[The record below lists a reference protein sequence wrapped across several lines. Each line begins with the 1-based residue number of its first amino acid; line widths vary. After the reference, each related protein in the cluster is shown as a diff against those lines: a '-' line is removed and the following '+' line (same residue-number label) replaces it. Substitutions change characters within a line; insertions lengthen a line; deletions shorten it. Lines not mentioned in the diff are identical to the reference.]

1 MSALPRSL
9 TDKIRTDNRLTELC
23 DVFKV
28 LERGSL
34 NLVFGSVYAV
44 YSPSGKVYIGQ
55 TTQSMKARK
64 RGHVFCANSPNS
76 HGYNTKFSR
85 AVRKYDSSLVWKILH
100 RAVPEYA
107 LVALEKLEIKR
118 HQSVKKGCNSI
129 WSGSRTTT
137 VWTKKRKMRQR
148 QRMLG
153 TKNPFAGRTHTPEAR
168 AAMSARRKG
177 RKRSVAAVSKQAETI
192 KGSGNPMFGRRH
204 SAPARQSM
212 STAKRKVWTI
222 TTPEKC
228 RLLFNGIEEVDV
240 FAKKYVKCSGRHL
253 YNYQAVKGFSL
264 CKS

>member
-1 MSALPRSL
+1 MPITTTCASPPRTGESASGCCAASVRWAFRFSPSAKPNSSSKTMSALPRSL

-118 HQSVKKGCNSI
+118 HQSVKKGYNSI

-137 VWTKKRKMRQR
+137 VWT
-148 QRMLG
+148 
-153 TKNPFAGRTHTPEAR
+153 
-168 AAMSARRKG
+168 
-177 RKRSVAAVSKQAETI
+177 TI
-192 KGSGNPMFGRRH
+192 IF
-204 SAPARQSM
+204 
-212 STAKRKVWTI
+212 
-222 TTPEKC
+222 
-228 RLLFNGIEEVDV
+228 
-240 FAKKYVKCSGRHL
+240 
-253 YNYQAVKGFSL
+253 
-264 CKS
+264 